1 MDISDIL
8 GYDPPVRC
16 IGLSGVCQGDGVV
29 ELRRVDLNLLVVLDV
44 LLTECNVTNA
54 ARRLNM
60 SQPAT
65 STALA
70 RLRKQ
75 LDDPLLVKSGRGLR
89 PTPRAQ
95 ALVEP
100 LRTVLTTVERSILS
114 APDFDPVSDGRAFTL
129 LAGDYAEIALL
140 RTLTQRNWFNSTGV
154 RFDMV
159 PRSVHGL
166 QAFHRREIDLALL
179 PEQMLGAPGFEQ
191 CRRRLVL
198 ADRFVGAVWTG
209 HPYPGSALTPEVLA
223 RYPMLSYVPFDEET
237 GLGRVLA
244 RAGIATRVRAT
255 SAHVSVMPYALEN
268 THLVALI
275 PKRLAQRIIESACL
289 RILEPTF
296 ELPPVREYAVWHEDK
311 EADPAHTWLRDQL
324 VTGVDAVV
332 SGEHEAGTDPD
343 VSERPTA
350 PLVRMS

>member
-1 MDISDIL
+1 M
-8 GYDPPVRC
+8 
-16 IGLSGVCQGDGVV
+16 V

-44 LLTECNVTNA
+44 LLAECNVTNA

-100 LRTVLTTVERSILS
+100 LRSVLTTVERSILT
-114 APDFDPVSDGRAFTL
+114 APDFDPASDTRAFTL
-129 LAGDYAEIALL
+129 LAGDYAEIAML
-140 RTLTQRNWFNSTGV
+140 RALMKRSWFNSAHV

-166 QAFHRREIDLALL
+166 QAFHRHEIDLAVL
-179 PEQMLGAPGFEQ
+179 PEQLLGASGFEQ

-198 ADRFVGAVWTG
+198 ADRFVGAVWSG
-209 HPYPGSALTPEVLA
+209 HPYAGSALTPEVLA
-223 RYPMLSYVPFDEET
+223 RYPMLSYVPFDEDT

-244 RAGIATRVRAT
+244 RAGIVTRVRAT
-255 SAHVSVMPYALEN
+255 SSNVALMPYALEK
-268 THLVALI
+268 THMVALI
-275 PKRLAQRIIESACL
+275 PKRMAERLTDSACL
-289 RILEPTF
+289 RVLEPTF

-311 EADPAHTWLRDQL
+311 EADPAHAWLRGQL
-324 VTGVDAVV
+324 ATGVTGPVD
-332 SGEHEAGTDPD
+332 ETPD
-343 VSERPTA
+343 ARPERDGSESVSEQPTA
-350 PLVRMS
+350 PVPLIRTS